1 VYNDPVG
8 STCTIIAELM
18 QMRQVEIPPEIAGAL
33 LGGILSDTL
42 ILNLS
47 TTTDRDCKA
56 ASFLAKK
63 AKVDI
68 KEFGKSLIQ
77 VQADVI
83 KGKTAKEIL
92 FSDFRE
98 YTIGDKKIGVGQ
110 ILVVDRKEVSTLK
123 PEIKKEMGRA
133 LEEQGFNMIAF
144 TITCPFDEIG
154 EEILVKGEKEIIEK
168 AFGVNVVNDECVVPR
183 IMSRKKDFIPAIA
196 QALTQYEF

>member
-1 VYNDPVG
+1 
-8 STCTIIAELM
+8 M
-18 QMRQVEIPPEIAGAL
+18 
-33 LGGILSDTL
+33 
-42 ILNLS
+42 
-47 TTTDRDCKA
+47 
-56 ASFLAKK
+56 
-63 AKVDI
+63 
-68 KEFGKSLIQ
+68 
-77 VQADVI
+77 
-83 KGKTAKEIL
+83 
-92 FSDFRE
+92 
-98 YTIGDKKIGVGQ
+98 GQ

-144 TITCPFDEIG
+144 TITCHFDEIG